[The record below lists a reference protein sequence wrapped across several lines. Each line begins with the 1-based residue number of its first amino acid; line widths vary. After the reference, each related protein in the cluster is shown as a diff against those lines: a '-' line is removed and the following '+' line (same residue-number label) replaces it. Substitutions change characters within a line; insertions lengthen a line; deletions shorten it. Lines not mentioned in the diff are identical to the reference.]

1 MRRAFIVLPVAVYTS
16 ACSFVPFTPSTPVR
30 YDAQTV
36 SAGPS
41 VVVPARPEAMS
52 YWQLPPSNPWAPYEK
67 LTLLSSLDTVPRAAA
82 LPNVLALPIVADAQN
97 AAMAVSAAGLPND
110 TAWFVDLRGAA
121 SVVFAAALSHRA
133 GESVSAVLTFNNWP
147 AENELVPAEETL
159 AALLRFAPLLPR
171 PSEVSTR
178 PVFLL
183 DAWRLAY
190 RDIVP
195 DDDDVDNRYILN
207 PTDLP
212 DAEALRAHGI
222 RRVIYVVEDLNETDV
237 EEFFR
242 SVPEFERMLVRSG
255 TILIKYWFSITDEEQ
270 HLRFQMRI
278 HDPLKQWKLSPM
290 DLESRSRWELYTKAK
305 EDMLER
311 THILEAPWWIIE
323 ADDKKS
329 ARLNCINHLLGQI
342 DYREVPHDPVML
354 PARIRNADYSR
365 EPIPESMHV
374 PKKY

>member
-1 MRRAFIVLPVAVYTS
+1 MRRALIVFPVAVYTS

-82 LPNVLALPIVADAQN
+82 LPNILAVPIVADAQS

-121 SVVFAAALSHRA
+121 SVVFAATLSHRA

-195 DDDDVDNRYILN
+195 DDDVVDNRYILN

-222 RRVIYVVEDLNETDV
+222 RRVIYVVEDLDETDV
-237 EEFFR
+237 EEDDLHASFLQYQSAGIPITMVDLKTLTR
-242 SVPEFERMLVRSG
+242 DLGAPDRWAPLHADNRLVIEVRQ
-255 TILIKYWFSITDEEQ
+255 TLVD
-270 HLRFQMRI
+270 
-278 HDPLKQWKLSPM
+278 DPAFYA
-290 DLESRSRWELYTKAK
+290 RSRGGFGGTPSGPSPFYTG
-305 EDMLER
+305 
-311 THILEAPWWIIE
+311 
-323 ADDKKS
+323 
-329 ARLNCINHLLGQI
+329 LGGG
-342 DYREVPHDPVML
+342 L
-354 PARIRNADYSR
+354 PSFRGG
-365 EPIPESMHV
+365 
-374 PKKY
+374 